1 MNATLAAQQQFIKTR
16 KKRIVGALPFIFAE
30 LIFTFVYYVFVV
42 RWIPTLFALQVESAV
57 AQVLLFH
64 VLFVLCQASF
74 FKTTLTDPGSIPD
87 GYLEHVRPFFSIFSP
102 SLSSSPTS
110 FFFTP
115 LNPFSF
121 HPSLI
126 PINTEENW
134 IIIEIIRK
142 EKLMRYEQESE
153 GTTASSESAG
163 DHANDAEYVV
173 VIVSFL
179 CNIILLSS
187 SVWIP
192 IKFFITNINNKCYFC
207 ILFS

>member
-1 MNATLAAQQQFIKTR
+1 MMVMKATQHSPYSSRSKYHTHFLHSFCFPCYFASLILKLVSRRMNATLAAQQQFIKTR

-126 PINTEENW
+126 PINTEEN
-134 IIIEIIRK
+134 
-142 EKLMRYEQESE
+142 
-153 GTTASSESAG
+153 
-163 DHANDAEYVV
+163 
-173 VIVSFL
+173 
-179 CNIILLSS
+179 
-187 SVWIP
+187 
-192 IKFFITNINNKCYFC
+192 
-207 ILFS
+207 